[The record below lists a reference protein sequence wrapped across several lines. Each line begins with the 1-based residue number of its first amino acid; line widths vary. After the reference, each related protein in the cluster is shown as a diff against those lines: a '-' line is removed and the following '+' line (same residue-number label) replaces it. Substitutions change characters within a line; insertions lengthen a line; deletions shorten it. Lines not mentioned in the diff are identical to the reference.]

1 MHNYPSSQWLDSLG
15 LIRGKP
21 GNAELAIPGSPL
33 PVGQSVDQWLPA
45 PGETCHGLFQISSA
59 ADATDRVHGGV
70 MRLVRTLNLMSQAEV
85 ACRAVVVV
93 AGPATPCVLKSAAYR
108 ERIAEPSL
116 EENPNA
122 PWWNALRQQG
132 VPVLVCLQALAAQGL
147 LLEEVEAGIE
157 PVQSGLSAALALGRH
172 GFVPFNL

>member
-33 PVGQSVDQWLPA
+33 PAGQAVDQWLPA

-70 MRLVRTLNLMSQAEV
+70 IRLVRTLNLMSQAEV

-108 ERIAEPSL
+108 ERVAEPSL

-147 LLEEVEAGIE
+147 SLEEVEAGIE

-172 GFVPFNL
+172 GFVPLNL